1 MKKKKK
7 VPGHFDLIP
16 VGKEESDRIREQIKN
31 GIPSNM
37 FVIRGNKIYC
47 GGD

>member
-7 VPGHFDLIP
+7 VPWHFDL
-16 VGKEESDRIREQIKN
+16 GKEESDRIREQIKN